1 MSAVTTIVGNVTRDA
16 ELRYTKSG
24 LSVGSFSV
32 AVSERQKGAN
42 GEWEDGEPSYYD
54 VTCFRLL
61 GESVAETIAKG
72 DRVIVTGKLRQSRWE
87 KDGEKR
93 SKIEV
98 LADDVAKSVLW
109 AAKDST
115 PNVKQRPR
123 TVAVPD
129 DEPF

>member
-1 MSAVTTIVGNVTRDA
+1 MSAQVTIVGNVTRDA

-24 LSVGSFSV
+24 LSIGSFSV
-32 AVSERQKGAN
+32 AVNERQKGAT
-42 GEWEDGEPSYYD
+42 GEWEDGDPSFYD

-72 DRVIVTGKLRQSRWE
+72 DRVVVTGKLRQSRWE
-87 KDGEKR
+87 QDGQNR

-98 LADDVAKSVLW
+98 IADDVAKSVLW
-109 AAKDST
+109 AAKGNAPAD
-115 PNVKQRPR
+115 RPR
-123 TVAVPD
+123 TPANVTD

>member
-1 MSAVTTIVGNVTRDA
+1 MSATTTIIGNATRDA

-32 AVSERQKGAN
+32 AVNERQKGPN

-61 GESVAETIAKG
+61 GESVAETIQKG
-72 DRVIVTGKLRQSRWE
+72 DRVIVTGTLRQSRWE

-93 SKIEV
+93 SKVEV
-98 LADDVAKSVLW
+98 IADDVAKSVLW
-109 AAKDST
+109 AAKDAA
-115 PNVKQRPR
+115 PKGDRPR
-123 TVAVPD
+123 TVAVSD

>member
-1 MSAVTTIVGNVTRDA
+1 MSATTTIVGNATRDA
-16 ELRYTKSG
+16 ELRYTNSG
-24 LSVGSFSV
+24 MSIGSFSV
-32 AVSERQKGAN
+32 AVSERQKGADGN
-42 GEWEDGEPSYYD
+42 WEDGEPSYYD

-61 GESVAETIAKG
+61 GESVAETISKG

-87 KDGEKR
+87 KDGVKQ

-98 LADDVAKSVLW
+98 IADDVAKSVLW

-115 PNVKQRPR
+115 PKQDRPR
-123 TVAVPD
+123 TVAVSD